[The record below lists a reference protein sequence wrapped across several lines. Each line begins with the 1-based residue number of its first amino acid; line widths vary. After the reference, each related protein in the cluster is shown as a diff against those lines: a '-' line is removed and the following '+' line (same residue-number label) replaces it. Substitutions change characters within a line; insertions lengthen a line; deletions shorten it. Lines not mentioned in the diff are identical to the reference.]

1 MGTWILDENAVAQI
15 YFQIPAAM
23 APSGPEATEYFNEI
37 FRRLTEFNGAG
48 RASNHSLALPKRAT
62 VQVGRQRA

>member
-1 MGTWILDENAVAQI
+1 MGTWTLDENAVAQI

-37 FRRLTEFNGAG
+37 FRRLTELDGQ
-48 RASNHSLALPKRAT
+48 AT
-62 VQVGRQRA
+62 IP